1 MNNDNALAPNEH
13 LCFLCAD
20 HTVSILH
27 CPRDPALI
35 RSDNT
40 VRNEISTIGLQ
51 SLSSYSKG
59 LLKHSAALSL
69 SFSPSLLLFLL
80 FSASRP
86 PSACFSSN
94 SFSLLCHLCPPCPVP
109 YYSAC
114 SSFVQA
120 RPEHKCH
127 TQSLSRLLYS
137 NITAT
142 RFFSIWNES
151 VFSPLCRQEAVVK
164 WCSQRSAHFSALP
177 SRQSF
182 RYASWSFETFL
193 AAVVTLAFCRQ
204 DLEVIPGRKKI
215 AVNTFYQQGKKKFL
229 HCQAQSNKC

>member
-1 MNNDNALAPNEH
+1 M
-13 LCFLCAD
+13 
-20 HTVSILH
+20 SILH
-27 CPRDPALI
+27 CPSDPALI

-94 SFSLLCHLCPPCPVP
+94 SFSLLCHLCPPCSLP
-109 YYSAC
+109 YYSAS

-127 TQSLSRLLYS
+127 TQSLSRPLYS

-142 RFFSIWNES
+142 RFFFFPSEMNQS
-151 VFSPLCRQEAVVK
+151 FSPLCRQETAVK
-164 WCSQRSAHFSALP
+164 LCSQRSPHFSALP
-177 SRQSF
+177 SRQTF
-182 RYASWSFETFL
+182 CYASWSFKSFL
-193 AAVVTLAFCRQ
+193 AVVVALALF
-204 DLEVIPGRKKI
+204 
-215 AVNTFYQQGKKKFL
+215 
-229 HCQAQSNKC
+229 